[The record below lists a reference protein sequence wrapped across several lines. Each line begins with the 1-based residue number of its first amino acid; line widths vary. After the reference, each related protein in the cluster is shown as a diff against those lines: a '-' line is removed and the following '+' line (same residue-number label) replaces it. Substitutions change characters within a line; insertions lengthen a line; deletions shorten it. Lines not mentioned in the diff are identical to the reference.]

1 MNDMPTSLLFTYD
14 HDIHSNNPYSVCQT
28 MEGLTQALSFYGM
41 QSVYNPEMF
50 DPIEEF
56 DGNPS
61 RLSVRAGNAST
72 FVPLAPTP
80 LLEHDATDTPA
91 SSNEEDNAIVTPTL
105 TAAELFPPLPSDTC
119 EGGNNKRPR
128 PSYEQGDDQEEEKQ
142 QQQQQVIRSTPHNKK
157 RRLSNNNNNNK
168 SKECSVCG
176 AQFSRAY
183 NKRTHELTHFKDRV
197 KRFPCS
203 SCPKSFDRKHDL
215 QRHISALHTGKR
227 TFACEFC
234 PTTFSRRDALVKH
247 VDNHH

>member
-1 MNDMPTSLLFTYD
+1 MPTSLLFTYD

-61 RLSVRAGNAST
+61 RLFVRAVNASS
-72 FVPLAPTP
+72 VPLAPTP

-91 SSNEEDNAIVTPTL
+91 SSTEEDNAIVTPTL
-105 TAAELFPPLPSDTC
+105 TAAELFPPLLSDTC

-128 PSYEQGDDQEEEKQ
+128 PSYEQEDDQEEE
-142 QQQQQVIRSTPHNKK
+142 QQQQQVIRSTLHNKK
-157 RRLSNNNNNNK
+157 RRLSNNNNKNNNK

-197 KRFPCS
+197 KRFPCN

-247 VDNHH
+247 IDNHH